1 MVDIVEQLPS
11 IPPARG
17 SPIEQ
22 WDTELVVFVSQV
34 DRNQG
39 LGGPSVI
46 IFSPYRSPGG
56 E

>member
-22 WDTELVVFVSQV
+22 WDTELVVFASQV
-34 DRNQG
+34 DLNQG
-39 LGGPSVI
+39 TRWAI
-46 IFSPYRSPGG
+46 RHNIFAI
-56 E
+56 